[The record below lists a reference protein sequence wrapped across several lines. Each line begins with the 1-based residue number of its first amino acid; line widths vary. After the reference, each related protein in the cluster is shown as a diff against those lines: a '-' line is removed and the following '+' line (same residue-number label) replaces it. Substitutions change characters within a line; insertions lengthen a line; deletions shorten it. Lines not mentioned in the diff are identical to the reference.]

1 MQGESYRCRFMCRE
15 SGLNEHGM
23 RSIEIDV
30 VVNGKR
36 VITSLPKQAKPQE
49 FRKQLTEVGRNEIKD
64 FCDYWEQRARKASRA
79 MAENGEETNTKNFR
93 KYLFNV
99 NSERGTT
106 VTKAWDLMIE
116 RKTADM
122 TASAREK
129 WCTAMRHSLEYFNGR
144 QKIEDLTPKQ
154 VEDYYH
160 SLRSKY
166 TINYAYKLMVYFKS
180 MLIYN
185 GVSPII
191 YRDLKLKKVETEVE
205 YLTKQEVNRIA
216 THRFRSD
223 ATARIRDLFIFQCY
237 TGMSYCDT
245 QQLHAD
251 DILTSPQGQKFI
263 SRFRQKTK
271 VRYTILLLP
280 QALQILEKYNYE
292 LPRISNQKMNDHLK
306 IIAKACEITKPLHS
320 HIGRHTAATLFLN
333 AGLSID
339 IVANILGH
347 SNTNI
352 TKHYA
357 KMLGGTVIKAMSQIS
372 L

>member
-1 MQGESYRCRFMCRE
+1 MCRK
-15 SGLNEHGM
+15 SGLNEQGQ

-36 VITSLPKQAKPQE
+36 VITALPKQASPIQFK
-49 FRKQLTEVGRNEIKD
+49 KLMTEVGKNEIKD
-64 FCDYWEQRARKASRA
+64 FCDYWENRAMKATKA
-79 MAENGEETNTKNFR
+79 MAENGEEANTKNFR

-99 NSERGTT
+99 NSEKGTT
-106 VTKAWDLMIE
+106 ITKAWELMIQ

-122 TASAREK
+122 SDTAKDK
-129 WCTAMRHSLEYFNGR
+129 WYTAMKHSLEYFEPK
-144 QKIEDLTPKQ
+144 QKVEDLTPEQ
-154 VEDYYH
+154 VESYYLY
-160 SLRSKY
+160 LRDKY
-166 TINYAYKLMVYFKS
+166 AINYSYKLMVYFKS

-185 GVSPII
+185 GVSPIA
-191 YRDLKLKKVETEVE
+191 YRDLSLKKVENDVE

-216 THRFRSD
+216 THRFNND
-223 ATARIRDLFIFQCY
+223 ATGRVRDLFIFQCY
-237 TGMSYCDT
+237 TGMSYIDT
-245 QQLHAD
+245 QQLHAS
-251 DILTSPQGQKFI
+251 DILTSPTGQKFI

-280 QALQILEKYNYE
+280 QALQILERYSYE
-292 LPRISNQKMNDHLK
+292 LPKISNQKMNKHLK
-306 IIAKACEITKPLHS
+306 LIAKDCEIHKQLHS
-320 HIGRHTAATLFLN
+320 HIGRHTAATLILN

-357 KMLGGTVIKAMSQIS
+357 KMLGGTVLKAMSQITI
-372 L
+372 

>member
-1 MQGESYRCRFMCRE
+1 MCRE
-15 SGLNEHGM
+15 SGLNENGM

-36 VITSLPKQAKPQE
+36 VITALPKQASPQQ
-49 FRKQLTEVGRNEIKD
+49 FKNSMTEVGRNEIKD
-64 FCDYWEQRARKASRA
+64 FCDYWENRARKAVKA
-79 MAENGEETNTKNFR
+79 MAEQCEETNTKNFR
-93 KYLFNV
+93 KYIFNV
-99 NSERGTT
+99 NSEKGTT
-106 VTKAWDLMIE
+106 LAKAWELIIK
-116 RKTADM
+116 RRTADINDC
-122 TASAREK
+122 AREK
-129 WCTAMRHSLEYFNGR
+129 WYTAMKHSLEYFKPK
-144 QKIEDLTPKQ
+144 QKIETLTPEQ

-160 SLRSKY
+160 HLKSTF

-185 GVSPII
+185 GVSPTI
-191 YRDLKLKKVETEVE
+191 YRDLRLKTVEIDVE

-216 THRFRSD
+216 THRFSND
-223 ATARIRDLFIFQCY
+223 TDTEVRDLFIFQCY

-245 QQLHAD
+245 QQLHAS
-251 DILTSPQGQKFI
+251 DILTSPAGQKFI

-280 QALQILEKYNYE
+280 QALQILEKYGYE
-292 LPRISNQKMNDHLK
+292 LPKISNQKMNDHLK
-306 IIAKACEITKPLHS
+306 VIAKACEITKPLHS

-347 SNTNI
+347 STNRI
-352 TKHYA
+352 TRHYA
-357 KMLGGTVIKAMSQIS
+357 KMLGGTVLKAMSQINI
-372 L
+372 